1 MRIKKKRLK
10 FLILG
15 VLFGSLFP
23 LLGTGLVFMANN
35 QDFTLTNFNQ
45 VQINSPLLWII
56 DIVPVFLGLFAWV
69 IGVKKDQVN
78 AYTKSL
84 EFQNIENIKELQTLN
99 RQYVK
104 EIDERKQIQIDLQK
118 ARDSATNS
126 NAAKSDFLANMS
138 HEIRTPMNGIIGA
151 SKLLMDLEPSKDA
164 FEYAALI
171 NHSAVSLLTILNDI
185 LDYSKIDAGKL
196 TIEQISIDL
205 KRIVT
210 DVSELLSQTAK
221 EKQLKLSVNF
231 QDFENKYF
239 IGDPHRIRQILIN
252 LVGNAIKF
260 TASGYVQISV
270 RFQPIEDDCV
280 NVIFEIED
288 SGIGIPEEQLHSLFE
303 KFTQADNSVS
313 RKYGGTGLGLSISNQ
328 LAKIMGGSLLP
339 VVKSSPGALFRLLL
353 PLKTTN
359 KKFLN
364 ESTTKTNIQ
373 RSYNKKI
380 LLVEDNLINQKIAIK
395 VLEKMGLSIETAS
408 NGLEAIEKAQ
418 NVQYDLILMDL
429 QMPIM
434 DGLTATKKLRQSE
447 TTSKQP
453 PIIAM
458 TANVMESDKLKCHE
472 AGMGGYIPKPFKIEN
487 IVKELD
493 KFFLPA

>member
-1 MRIKKKRLK
+1 
-10 FLILG
+10 
-15 VLFGSLFP
+15 
-23 LLGTGLVFMANN
+23 
-35 QDFTLTNFNQ
+35 
-45 VQINSPLLWII
+45 
-56 DIVPVFLGLFAWV
+56 
-69 IGVKKDQVN
+69 
-78 AYTKSL
+78 
-84 EFQNIENIKELQTLN
+84 
-99 RQYVK
+99 
-104 EIDERKQIQIDLQK
+104 
-118 ARDSATNS
+118 
-126 NAAKSDFLANMS
+126 
-138 HEIRTPMNGIIGA
+138 
-151 SKLLMDLEPSKDA
+151 
-164 FEYAALI
+164 
-171 NHSAVSLLTILNDI
+171 
-185 LDYSKIDAGKL
+185 
-196 TIEQISIDL
+196 
-205 KRIVT
+205 
-210 DVSELLSQTAK
+210 
-221 EKQLKLSVNF
+221 
-231 QDFENKYF
+231 
-239 IGDPHRIRQILIN
+239 
-252 LVGNAIKF
+252 
-260 TASGYVQISV
+260 
-270 RFQPIEDDCV
+270 
-280 NVIFEIED
+280 
-288 SGIGIPEEQLHSLFE
+288 
-303 KFTQADNSVS
+303 
-313 RKYGGTGLGLSISNQ
+313 
-328 LAKIMGGSLLP
+328 MGGSLLP

>member
-1 MRIKKKRLK
+1 MKIKIKRLR
-10 FLILG
+10 FLILS
-15 VLFGSLFP
+15 VLLGSFFP
-23 LLGTGLVFMANN
+23 MLGTGIAIMVNN
-35 QDFTLTNFNQ
+35 QDFTFLNFY
-45 VQINSPLLWII
+45 QIQLNSPLLWII
-56 DIVPVFLGLFAWV
+56 DVTPVWLGLFGWV
-69 IGVKKDQVN
+69 IGLKKDQID

-84 EFQNIENIKELQTLN
+84 EFQNVENIKELQTLN
-99 RQYVK
+99 RQYVQ
-104 EIDERKQIQIDLQK
+104 EINERKHIQLDLQK

-151 SKLLMDLEPSKDA
+151 SKLLMDLELSKDA

-210 DVSELLSQTAK
+210 DVSGLLSQTAK
-221 EKQLKLSVNF
+221 EKQLKLSVDF
-231 QDFENKYF
+231 QDSKNKYF

-252 LVGNAIKF
+252 LLGNAIKF
-260 TASGYVQISV
+260 TASGYVQIRV
-270 RFQPIEDDCV
+270 RFQAIEKDCV
-280 NVIFEIED
+280 NVIFEIDD

-328 LAKIMGGSLLP
+328 LAKIMGGSLIP
-339 VVKSSPGALFRLLL
+339 IAKDSPGALFRLSL
-353 PLKTTN
+353 PLKTTQ

-364 ESTTKTNIQ
+364 ESTNKINIQ
-373 RSYNKKI
+373 RSYNKKV
-380 LLVEDNLINQKIAIK
+380 LLVEDNIINQKIAVK
-395 VLEKMGLSIETAS
+395 VLQKMDLAIETAS

-418 NVQYDLILMDL
+418 SAQYDLILMDI

-434 DGLTATKKLRQSE
+434 DGLTATKKIRQLDTS
-447 TTSKQP
+447 SKQP
-453 PIIAM
+453 PIIAL
-458 TANVMESDKLKCHE
+458 TANVMDSDKLKCKE
-472 AGMGGYIPKPFKIEN
+472 AGMCGYIPKPFKIEN

-493 KFFLPA
+493 KFFLPT

>member
-1 MRIKKKRLK
+1 
-10 FLILG
+10 
-15 VLFGSLFP
+15 
-23 LLGTGLVFMANN
+23 MANN

-196 TIEQISIDL
+196 TI
-205 KRIVT
+205 
-210 DVSELLSQTAK
+210 
-221 EKQLKLSVNF
+221 
-231 QDFENKYF
+231 
-239 IGDPHRIRQILIN
+239 
-252 LVGNAIKF
+252 
-260 TASGYVQISV
+260 
-270 RFQPIEDDCV
+270 
-280 NVIFEIED
+280 
-288 SGIGIPEEQLHSLFE
+288 
-303 KFTQADNSVS
+303 
-313 RKYGGTGLGLSISNQ
+313 
-328 LAKIMGGSLLP
+328 
-339 VVKSSPGALFRLLL
+339 
-353 PLKTTN
+353 
-359 KKFLN
+359 
-364 ESTTKTNIQ
+364 
-373 RSYNKKI
+373 
-380 LLVEDNLINQKIAIK
+380 
-395 VLEKMGLSIETAS
+395 
-408 NGLEAIEKAQ
+408 
-418 NVQYDLILMDL
+418 
-429 QMPIM
+429 
-434 DGLTATKKLRQSE
+434 
-447 TTSKQP
+447 
-453 PIIAM
+453 
-458 TANVMESDKLKCHE
+458 
-472 AGMGGYIPKPFKIEN
+472 
-487 IVKELD
+487 
-493 KFFLPA
+493 